1 MAFLVI
7 YKNKLEKF
15 SLYVGYLD
23 SSVEESDLFNKF
35 NVIGEVSSIRICRD
49 RISGSSLGYA
59 YINFNYSS
67 HAEKAMKE
75 LNFVEMKGKP
85 MRIMF
90 SNRDPSIRR
99 SGKGN
104 VFIKNLHKSFD
115 SKQLGHSFSSFGTI
129 LSCKV
134 ACDSSGISK
143 EYGFVQFDSK
153 DSLTHAIRLNGSFVR
168 GQYLHVCPFVT
179 SLQWDESPDLTNIY
193 AAVTEDDLKRIF
205 GEFGEITSAVVM
217 RDAKGKS
224 RKFGFVNFEKI
235 EAAVTAKKNNR
246 VENLKST
253 FKFEKFKGDVRVLKR
268 LNLYVKNLDDSVDDE
283 KLQTLFSEFGTINS
297 CKVMVH
303 LNGKSKCVGFVEFS
317 TSEEAYEVKLIAN
330 SIFFFFLQ
338 MLKMT
343 GKLVEKKPIYVSL
356 ALRKEERPLLVQ
368 SSFSLRPSLHQ
379 HHIFSQAVTPM
390 TTMLPPQLPLFRGYN
405 VRPQF
410 MFGSSFLN
418 GYTAMNV
425 PNYMVPQQY
434 PSVGL
439 HNRYFSYS

>member
-1 MAFLVI
+1 
-7 YKNKLEKF
+7 
-15 SLYVGYLD
+15 
-23 SSVEESDLFNKF
+23 
-35 NVIGEVSSIRICRD
+35 
-49 RISGSSLGYA
+49 
-59 YINFNYSS
+59 
-67 HAEKAMKE
+67 MKE

-90 SNRDPSIRR
+90 SNRDPTIRR

-115 SKQLGHSFSSFGTI
+115 SKQLGHLFSSFGTI

-143 EYGFVQFDSK
+143 EYGFTQW
-153 DSLTHAIRLNGSFVR
+153 LR

-179 SLQWDESPDLTNIY
+179 SLQWDESPDFTNIY

-224 RKFGFVNFEKI
+224 RKFGIVNFEKI
-235 EAAVTAKKNNR
+235 EAAVTAVKKMNDITIYENELYVSRAQKKNNR

-283 KLQTLFSEFGTINS
+283 KLQNLFSEFGTINS
-297 CKVMVH
+297 CK
-303 LNGKSKCVGFVEFS
+303 
-317 TSEEAYEVKLIAN
+317 KLIAN
-330 SIFFFFLQ
+330 SIFFFVFLQ

-343 GKLVEKKPIYVSL
+343 GKLVGKKPIYVSL

-390 TTMLPPQLPLFRGYN
+390 TTMLPPQLPLFRGFN